1 MPDAGLRRP
10 DRREQQAFG
19 CNSWKS
25 RKEPGCGFVIW
36 KRQRGAG
43 GEVTREAA
51 AEMLRTGTLPV
62 TAAAQRAPKEPIGD
76 CPTPGC
82 GGQIVENSR
91 AFGCNSWKSRKSPGC
106 GFVI

>member
-1 MPDAGLRRP
+1 M
-10 DRREQQAFG
+10 
-19 CNSWKS
+19 
-25 RKEPGCGFVIW
+25 IW
-36 KRQRGAG
+36 KRQRGAA

-106 GFVI
+106 GFVIWKSQRGVDREIGREEAADLVARGLSEPAA